1 MKIYRTAVASISD
14 PAAIECAVAVLAV
27 SDVIAAPTDTVYGV
41 MCRYNSAA
49 AIARLYEAKGRPPH
63 KAIPVLVASG
73 AQVAQLSAGPLPEV
87 AASLAA
93 RFWPGALTL
102 VVKAAPDLPAILT
115 AGQATVAVRAPAHAA
130 LCALLERT
138 GPLAATSANRSGG
151 PDTRTAREVLAQLKG
166 RIPLILADDDESR
179 SAAGTLPST
188 IVDVTVS
195 PAVILRA
202 GNLAGAVQSLLD
214 GIPS

>member
-1 MKIYRTAVASISD
+1 MSRYQTAVASIFDS
-14 PAAIECAVAVLAV
+14 AACKQAVARLAAGE
-27 SDVIAAPTDTVYGV
+27 VIAAPTDTVYGV
-41 MCRYNSAA
+41 MCRYDDAA

-63 KAIPVLVASG
+63 KAIPLLVASG
-73 AQVAQLSAGPLPEV
+73 AQMAQLSAGTLP
-87 AASLAA
+87 ALALTLA
-93 RFWPGALTL
+93 ERFWPGALTI
-102 VVKAAPDLPAILT
+102 VVKAAPGLPAILT

-130 LCALLERT
+130 LCALLART

-151 PDTRTAREVLAQLKG
+151 ADTRTASEVLAQLDG
-166 RIPLILADDDESR
+166 RIPLILADDDVSR

-202 GNLAGAVQSLLD
+202 GDLAGAIQSLLD
-214 GIPS
+214 GIAS

>member
-1 MKIYRTAVASISD
+1 MNHYQTAVASIFD
-14 PAAIECAVAVLAV
+14 PVAFELAVALLAAGE
-27 SDVIAAPTDTVYGV
+27 VIAAPTDTVYGV
-41 MCRYNSAA
+41 MCRYDDAA

-63 KAIPVLVASG
+63 KAIPLLVASG
-73 AQVAQLSAGPLPEV
+73 VQVAQLSAGPLPEV
-87 AASLAA
+87 AATLAA

-130 LCALLERT
+130 LCALLMQT
-138 GPLAATSANRSGG
+138 GPLAATSANLSGG